1 MTEKTVKVSL
11 RADVANYISGMQA
24 AAKHTDAVTRGAEN
38 VDQWG
43 ERWAGAAEKVGG
55 QMLIAGAAVAAG
67 TALTVKSAMDWE
79 SAWTG
84 VLKTVDGTP
93 AQLSA
98 VEQGLR
104 DMTSV
109 LPASHAEIAAVAEAA
124 GQLGIETPNVVAFT
138 RTMIDLGETTNLS
151 AEQAATQLAR
161 FMNIMG
167 TSQGDVD
174 RLGSAIVGLGNNFAS
189 TESEILDMAMRL
201 AGAGAQI
208 GMSEG
213 DVLGLATAL
222 SSVGIEAE
230 AGGSAMSKVMIDIA
244 ASVDEGGD
252 RLEQFAQVAGLS
264 ADEFA
269 AKWANDPAAALQT
282 FIQGLAD
289 AESQGSSTLG
299 ILADLGITEIRMRDA
314 LLRASSAASGFGD
327 AVAMGNTAFE
337 ENIALQQEAELR
349 YGTTES
355 KLGILQ
361 NRLADAAITLGAQLL
376 PALEAVMD
384 GIGFFADGLAGLD
397 GPMASVVAWGS
408 VAAAALLLAGGG
420 FLTLVPKIVATN
432 VALQT
437 LGVNTGRATGAL
449 KNLFS
454 LKGLGVIGAAVL
466 AFEALNYA
474 VDSTTASS
482 EEAQVALKNTVSAV
496 DAFQAG
502 ASRWTSLG
510 EMMGLTKDDDTIALL
525 RDDLPSVLQNARSE
539 LDGFW
544 GSLSRMGEYGEAN
557 SALVMLSQD
566 LAELAKTDLPAATAA
581 FATYAEGLPDD
592 ELVTLMDVQGEWMN
606 ALAAQAAGLGIVEG
620 AVDTYEEKLALANW
634 ALEGMPGSV
643 NELTG
648 EIEGQA
654 TAADQAAAA
663 IEGLAD
669 AIRAYDDLM
678 SGLVNAEIGFRQAID
693 DVNESLGADG
703 FVATLDLS
711 TQAGRDNMSALDD
724 LAQSTTDWAAQ
735 LQESGGTMEEVT
747 GAIQEGRDAF
757 ITAAEAMGLTTA
769 EAEALAD
776 QYGLIPDT
784 VKTEFESNM
793 PTTKEQL
800 QGILDQIG
808 ELNGPGIPPIII
820 EAMTDDAKTEL
831 ENLGLTVTQL
841 DDGTWSVEFSADP
854 TEAEEQLAQLEEY
867 INGSGGTVTVDGDST
882 PATTTVDAWEAA
894 TNATVAISTADAD
907 AAAAR
912 GEVLAWKLEADG
924 TWSVSHMDAE
934 KAQADGKIITW
945 ERDANGTYT
954 ISHMGAEAGS
964 AYNKLNGFESDAN
977 GTWTTVQVDANTS
990 SARGKINGLGNMTV
1004 TIMVDAIRRYRDA
1017 NANGGLYPYGM
1028 SAFAN
1033 GGYGTLEN
1041 PYRSLPSGIYSGGLN
1056 IHKFAEPETGFE
1068 AYISGKRGMEHRNL
1082 AILEDVQSRLLRQ
1095 LGQTRA
1101 FATGGGF
1108 DYQAARAVEY
1118 QPRYMMTA
1126 GATVAGG
1133 LTITGPLVS
1142 VGQMVVDSDTRV
1154 QEVSQDLFRRADQA
1168 ARAQGKVTLGG
1179 AIA

>member
-1 MTEKTVKVSL
+1 MANKTVKVSL
-11 RADVANYISGMQA
+11 RADVANYVQGMQA
-24 AAKHTDAVTRGAEN
+24 AAKQTDALTRGAEN
-38 VDQWG
+38 IDQWG
-43 ERWAGAAEKVGG
+43 DRWSGAAEKVGG

-269 AKWANDPAAALQT
+269 AKWATDPAAALQT

-361 NRLADAAITLGAQLL
+361 NRLTDAAITLGAQLL

-437 LGVNTGRATGAL
+437 LGINAGKSLGSL

-454 LKGLGVIGAAVL
+454 LKGGIAITALWAALEVGK
-466 AFEALNYA
+466 FALDA
-474 VDSTTASS
+474 VTQSS
-482 EEAQVALKNTVSAV
+482 EEAQTALKNSAS
-496 DAFQAG
+496 G
-502 ASRWTSLG
+502 ADVLTAALSRTTSIG
-510 EMMGLTKDDDTIALL
+510 EVFGW
-525 RDDLPSVLQNARSE
+525 RDDAREASE
-539 LDGFW
+539 L
-544 GSLSRMGEYGEAN
+544 
-557 SALVMLSQD
+557 
-566 LAELAKTDLPAATAA
+566 LADLPARIENASGAWYEIGQRGRDDVGAFKLLSEELRNLAATDAPAAASA
-581 FATYAEGLPDD
+581 FAQLAASLPD
-592 ELVTLMDVQGEWMN
+592 EQLVQFMDLMPEWTN
-606 ALAAQAAGLGIVEG
+606 SLADQAAGLGIVEG

-663 IEGLAD
+663 VEGLAD

-693 DVNESLGADG
+693 DVNEALGADG

-757 ITAAEAMGLTTA
+757 VTAAEAMGLSTA

-793 PTTKEQL
+793 PTTSEQL

-882 PATTTVDAWEAA
+882 PATGTVSSWQDAA
-894 TNATVAISTADAD
+894 NATVAIPKVDAD
-907 AAAAR
+907 AAEAR

-934 KAQADGKIITW
+934 KAQADDKVITW
-945 ERDANGTYT
+945 KRDANGTWT
-954 ISHMGAEAGS
+954 TSHMGAEAQA

-977 GTWTTVQVDANTS
+977 GTRPVVQVDANTS
-990 SARGKINGLGNMTV
+990 AARTSINGLGNMTV

-1017 NANGGLYPYGM
+1017 NANGGLYSYGL

-1041 PYRSLPSGIYSGGLN
+1041 PYRSLPSGIYAGGLN

-1126 GATVAGG
+1126 GAVAAGG

>member
-1 MTEKTVKVSL
+1 
-11 RADVANYISGMQA
+11 MQA
-24 AAKHTDAVTRGAEN
+24 AAKQTDAVTRGAEN

-167 TSQGDVD
+167 TSQADVD
-174 RLGSAIVGLGNNFAS
+174 RLGSAIVGLGNNFAT

-252 RLEQFAQVAGLS
+252 RLEQFAQVAGMS

-269 AKWANDPAAALQT
+269 AKWANDPAAALQS

-299 ILADLGITEIRMRDA
+299 ILADMGITEIRMRDA
-314 LLRASSAASGFGD
+314 LLRAASAASGFGD

-376 PALEAVMD
+376 PALEAVME

-397 GPMASVVAWGS
+397 GPMAAVVAWGS
-408 VAAAALLLAGGG
+408 VVVAALLLAGGG

-437 LGVNTGRATGAL
+437 LGINAGKSLGSL

-454 LKGLGVIGAAVL
+454 LKGGIAITALWAAIEVGKFALDAVTDSAEEAAV
-466 AFEALNYA
+466 AIEN
-474 VDSTTASS
+474 ST
-482 EEAQVALKNTVSAV
+482 SAV
-496 DAFQAG
+496 DILEAALSRTTSVGEVFGWANDADAAADMLANLTERIQATQGAWYEMNSQTRSDIAAFQELGNVLAG
-502 ASRWTSLG
+502 MDPA
-510 EMMGLTKDDDTIALL
+510 A
-525 RDDLPSVLQNARSE
+525 AAA
-539 LDGFW
+539 GF
-544 GSLSRMGEYGEAN
+544 E
-557 SALVMLSQD
+557 
-566 LAELAKTDLPAATAA
+566 ELAAS
-581 FATYAEGLPDD
+581 LPDEQLVQLLDLMPAYRD
-592 ELVTLMDVQGEWMN
+592 ELN
-606 ALAAQAAGLGIVEG
+606 AQASGLGIVDG
-620 AVDTYEEKLALANW
+620 ALDTYEEKLALAKW
-634 ALEGMPGSV
+634 AIEGGLDPAAEM
-643 NELTG
+643 TG
-648 EIEGQA
+648 ELEEQA

-663 IEGLAD
+663 VEGLAD

-693 DVNESLGADG
+693 DVNEALGADG

-757 ITAAEAMGLTTA
+757 VTAAEAMGLSTA

-793 PTTKEQL
+793 PTTKDQL

-820 EAMTDDAKTEL
+820 EAITDDAKTEL

-894 TNATVAISTADAD
+894 TNATVAVSTADAD
-907 AAAAR
+907 AAEAR

-934 KAQADGKIITW
+934 KAQADAKIITW

-990 SARGKINGLGNMTV
+990 TARGKINGLGNMTV

-1017 NANGGLYPYGM
+1017 NANGGLYSYGL
-1028 SAFAN
+1028 SAYAD

-1041 PYRSLPSGIYSGGLN
+1041 PYRSLPSGIYAGGLN

-1095 LGQTRA
+1095 LGRTRA

-1133 LTITGPLVS
+1133 LTIAGPLVS